1 MAYSFCPECGDL
13 LSLRVLHGEE
23 RMACRKCRFVLYEN
37 SRPCVG
43 VLALSE
49 GGVLL
54 VKRAIEPFKGYW
66 DIPGGFLEA
75 GEHPVDGAVR
85 EMREETGLEIRP
97 VEILGLYMDV
107 YGPEQL
113 PTLNICYLAEVSGG
127 EARASSDASDL
138 AWFPLDELPDE
149 IAFSWEKEALA
160 VLKRRSEST
169 ARGG

>member
-1 MAYSFCPECGDL
+1 MAHNFCPECGGL
-13 LSLRVLHGEE
+13 LSLRVLHGAE

-37 SRPCVG
+37 SKPCVG

-49 GGVLL
+49 GRVLL

-75 GEHPVDGAVR
+75 GEHPADGAVR
-85 EMREETGLEIRP
+85 EMREETGLEIEP
-97 VEILGLYMDV
+97 VEILGIFMDV

-113 PTLNICYLAEVSGG
+113 PTLNLCYLAKVSGG
-127 EARASSDASDL
+127 EPRASSDASDL
-138 AWFPLDELPDE
+138 AWFPVDKLPDE

-160 VLKRRSEST
+160 LLKGRSGS
-169 ARGG
+169 